1 MSDPSSDTST
11 DVSDYQSIVEES
23 RAIRKEVAELKRQMK
38 HMRTIVT
45 STDKTPYKVSERLVD
60 RGYIS
65 QEVMHKIFKQYLVI
79 NNGSRCLL
87 SHPSFPKMRY
97 MLQNL
102 SKKMSN
108 KKKQIDKEAPSI
120 LSTNRTNIYYASD
133 YIRFG
138 DNVIDTFMA
147 EHPIDDWGI
156 DWDWV
161 LCS

>member
-65 QEVMHKIFKQYLVI
+65 QEVMHKIF
-79 NNGSRCLL
+79 
-87 SHPSFPKMRY
+87 
-97 MLQNL
+97 
-102 SKKMSN
+102 
-108 KKKQIDKEAPSI
+108 
-120 LSTNRTNIYYASD
+120 
-133 YIRFG
+133 
-138 DNVIDTFMA
+138 
-147 EHPIDDWGI
+147 
-156 DWDWV
+156 
-161 LCS
+161 